1 MGNACAGTN
10 AKNVESYNSDMLK
23 NKNEER
29 KMRIKYQKQVE
40 SLKDQF
46 VILYEKTA
54 DEEAKSKDVLEE
66 KLKLE
71 QELIDLKIDL

>member
-1 MGNACAGTN
+1 MRH
-10 AKNVESYNSDMLK
+10 
-23 NKNEER
+23 KNEER